1 VVGGQQLAPW
11 KLPQFIKVYE
21 DALPRNQ
28 MGKVNKKELLKIAF
42 PDEVAQA
49 EQETSTAA

>member
-1 VVGGQQLAPW
+1 MAPW

-42 PDEVAQA
+42 PEEVAKA
-49 EQETSTAA
+49 EAACTAADLA